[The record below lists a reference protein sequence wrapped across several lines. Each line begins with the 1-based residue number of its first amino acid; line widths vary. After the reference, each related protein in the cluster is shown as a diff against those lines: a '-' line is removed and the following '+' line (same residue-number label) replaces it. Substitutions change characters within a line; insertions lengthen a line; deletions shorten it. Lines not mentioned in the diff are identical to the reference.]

1 MSTIRIVICPHCN
14 RGNTIRLQ
22 VTGVNHACKMCV
34 ACRQIVRGPEKAYEY
49 RRKAIS
55 HYQITYDV
63 IEIIVQMYFGA
74 TDYSFVYLQECGNDT
89 CHKFDVT
96 GVVEKWRADDAKMF
110 RQGEGCGNLNNH
122 DILNILCADGWLSP
136 GTYLV
141 EVCW

>member
-22 VTGVNHACKMCV
+22 ATRSVSYRMCEACG
-34 ACRQIVRGPEKAYEY
+34 QIVPGPEKAYEY
-49 RRKAIS
+49 RRRTIS

-63 IEIIVQMYFGA
+63 IEVIVQMYFGA
-74 TDYSFVYLQECGNDT
+74 IDYSFVELQESGNDIY
-89 CHKFDVT
+89 HKFDVT
-96 GVVEKWRADDAKMF
+96 DVIERWCADDAKMF
-110 RQGEGCGNLNNH
+110 RQGEGYGNLNNH